1 MPVNNVKII
10 LFDLGNVIAHI
21 DFDAFWRSLGFLTPA
36 ACTPW
41 KEEYAFWTLN
51 YETGRI
57 QSNEYFNGLIK
68 VFHNRFTA
76 EQLSQA
82 VDSIIQ
88 EPVEGMVELVKQISH
103 KYQTGLVSNTS
114 ETHYR
119 LSLNRFEALHIL
131 QKHYLSY
138 RLQVMKPDRK
148 FYKFIIHDLQVA
160 PSVIL
165 FIDDLESNVEGAR
178 GVGMQ
183 AIRFEGAEKLKDSLI
198 YLNG

>member
-88 EPVEGMVELVKQISH
+88 EPIEGMVKLVQQISY

-119 LSLNRFEALHIL
+119 LSLKRFEALHIL
-131 QKHYLSY
+131 QKHYLSF

-148 FYKFIIHDLQVA
+148 FYEFIIHDLLVA

-165 FIDDLESNVEGAR
+165 FIDDLESNVEGAL
-178 GVGMQ
+178 GAGMQ
-183 AIRFEGAEKLKDSLI
+183 AIRFEGVEKLKNSLI